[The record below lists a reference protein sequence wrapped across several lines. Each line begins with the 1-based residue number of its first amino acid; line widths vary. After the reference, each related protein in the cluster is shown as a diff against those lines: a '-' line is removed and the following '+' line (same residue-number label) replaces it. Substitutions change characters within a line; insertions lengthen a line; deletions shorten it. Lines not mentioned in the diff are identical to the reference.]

1 MMARMKWWAFGLLVL
16 WGVTGCGGCSPGQNR
31 NPSANTNGPVSVW
44 KSPTHTTPPTR
55 ATSQNDLG
63 ASGPYP
69 GPLLSSVSREPAI
82 RVRIAQSTPQVTLG
96 TTLASSQGLRVTGP
110 RQSGAKVYRYAAPLS
125 VTRMD
130 GAWVLRDASGRVL
143 RWRLPQLLIE
153 CDDGGPIKFTDRSYP
168 RRLVLVPDLDDA
180 GRETGQIDVVNHVPL
195 ETYLPGV
202 IERELYPSWHAQAF
216 RAQAVAAR
224 SYALWEMTVAS
235 HRHFDL
241 ESSTASQ
248 AYIGQGTNSTALQA
262 VLDTRGQVLAYAGRV
277 VPAFYSS
284 STGGLGQDAVIAFPN
299 RVEDIAPLRARVH
312 GGWDQASTTYR
323 WGPINRS
330 TTMLSSR
337 IAAWGAK
344 WNDPVAKMG
353 TLQSVRV
360 SQSNRVGRPAEFEL
374 TDTAGRSFRLQCEQF
389 RNACNFAGP
398 NQAPIT
404 KNERLLSS
412 HVDVAVSGAT
422 TRFST
427 GRGYGHGVGMS
438 QWGAQA
444 MAKAGHTY
452 TQILGFYYP
461 DSTVQQ
467 AY

>member
-1 MMARMKWWAFGLLVL
+1 MMASTKWWAFALMVVWGL
-16 WGVTGCGGCSPGQNR
+16 TGCGGCSTEQGRSAAGNST
-31 NPSANTNGPVSVW
+31 PSSVW
-44 KSPTHTTPPTR
+44 KTPTTTSPRPKP
-55 ATSQNDLG
+55 ASPNDLG
-63 ASGPYP
+63 ASGPFP
-69 GPLLSSVSREPAI
+69 GPLMTSVTREPAI
-82 RVRIAQSTPQVTLG
+82 RVRIAKSQPSVSLG
-96 TTLASSQGLRVTGP
+96 TALASSQGLRVTGP
-110 RQSGAKVYRYAAPLS
+110 RSSGAKVYRYAAPLG
-125 VTRMD
+125 VKRVD
-130 GAWVLRDASGRVL
+130 GAWVLTDATGRVL
-143 RWRLPQLLIE
+143 RWRLPQLLVE
-153 CDDGGPIKFTDRSYP
+153 CDNGGPIKFNDRSYP
-168 RRLVLVPDLDDA
+168 RRLVLVPDLDDND
-180 GRETGQIDVVNHVPL
+180 RENGQIDVVNHVPL
-195 ETYLPGV
+195 ETYLSGV

-241 ESSTASQ
+241 ESTTASQ
-248 AYIGQGTNSTALQA
+248 AYIGQSTNSTALQA

-312 GGWDQASTTYR
+312 GGWDQDSTTYR
-323 WGPINRS
+323 WGPISRS
-330 TTMLSSR
+330 TAMLSSR

-344 WNDPVAKMG
+344 WNDPVAKLG
-353 TLQSVRV
+353 TLKSIRV
-360 SQSNRVGRPAEFEL
+360 SQSNRVGRPAVFEL
-374 TDTAGRSFRLQCEQF
+374 TDTAGGSFRLQCEQF

-398 NQAPIT
+398 SQAPIT
-404 KNERLLSS
+404 KDERLLSS
-412 HVDVAVSGAT
+412 HVDVGVKGAT
-422 TRFST
+422 TIFSV

-461 DSTVQQ
+461 ESIVQQ